1 MEDFSIQFSEEV
13 RSVCQR
19 RWKSYQNAR
28 PGKLHPLTRD
38 TDNFIF
44 PRKFRELRA
53 LAIACWYLPDWL
65 KWEIILYLNDLV
77 YSIDFEHNGLVQS
90 TELRV
95 LVSRKKILRS
105 SCRAIIIH
113 ESYSERYY
121 KKISR
126 MHSFPQN
133 IKSKVMQS
141 VNLFGERVTETKAP
155 GDLPTAGKRNMT
167 ILSEMSKCSLKRN
180 VYSLHCSL
188 LSIGT
193 SLSRSEGKILWQ
205 GRGSWATVSFRKE
218 VFL

>member
-95 LVSRKKILRS
+95 LVSSEEDSKKFVQ
-105 SCRAIIIH
+105 
-113 ESYSERYY
+113 SYYNPRE
-121 KKISR
+121 
-126 MHSFPQN
+126 
-133 IKSKVMQS
+133 
-141 VNLFGERVTETKAP
+141 LFG
-155 GDLPTAGKRNMT
+155 T
-167 ILSEMSKCSLKRN
+167 ILQEDLKN
-180 VYSLHCSL
+180 AL
-188 LSIGT
+188 LSLEHKEQSDVVRKPIRRKGYRDKGT
-193 SLSRSEGKILWQ
+193 WRPPHRWQ
-205 GRGSWATVSFRKE
+205 EKHDYSFRDEQMLIEKKRLLITL
-218 VFL
+218 FTLIYRYKLKS